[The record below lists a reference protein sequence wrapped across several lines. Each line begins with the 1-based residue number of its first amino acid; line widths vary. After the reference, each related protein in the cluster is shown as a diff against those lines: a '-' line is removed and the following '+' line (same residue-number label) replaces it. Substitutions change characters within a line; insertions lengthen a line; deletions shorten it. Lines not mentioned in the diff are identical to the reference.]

1 MAPPLP
7 AELKQRIEAL
17 ERQNGEREGA
27 MRDFDR
33 RGWLWLALLGLALP
47 IGLLVLGW
55 WL

>member
-1 MAPPLP
+1 MAPELP
-7 AELKQRIEAL
+7 AELEQRIEAL
-17 ERQNGEREGA
+17 EREGA
-27 MRDFDR
+27 EGDFDR